1 MFSKASM
8 YNIQCGVAYIL
19 IHCVFDSSIA
29 RKCMRADDEKQEINL
44 VWPYAPL
51 ENGGESK
58 VLYSEHILHV

>member
-44 VWPYAPL
+44 VWPY
-51 ENGGESK
+51 EN
-58 VLYSEHILHV
+58 LLCFQILRNYNHGSID